1 MRSAPPDRLAGVVD
15 CWAATAPGGTD
26 LDTGGHVLFQGALR
40 LAQALGHHSTVRP
53 LPFVVAARGTDR
65 VLDSDDL
72 DPARA
77 FSIGATRVLPQE
89 HPGNRFTHVDVDDH
103 PDVADLLIAELTTS
117 TPEPQVALRGGER
130 FVRAYRPTPIA
141 NTDAPAEMPEHPV
154 VLVTG
159 GLGHMGMSLAEVAFS
174 TFDARLVLIGRSSLP
189 EPEHWAEGADDPT
202 IDEQMRT
209 TLRRL
214 DAMRAVRDDVL
225 VLTADM
231 QDEAQIR
238 AAVDNTLA
246 RFGTIDV
253 VVHGA
258 ANVGPSA
265 FGPAAETGPSVIDNQ
280 ISPKLR
286 GLNFLVQAMQG
297 REPSR
302 WVLHGSIS
310 SVLGGLGLSAYAGAN
325 AVLDSMAARGGA
337 SWLSIGWDAWD
348 NAAEAQM
355 AGMPLA
361 IQPSEGQAAFVRL
374 LRTPVDSRVVVAVG
388 DLEQRLESWVRRSQ
402 PSSASAPAERY
413 ARPHLA
419 TPFVAPATD
428 TERVLAD
435 IWATQLGL
443 LEVGV
448 HDRFFELG
456 GHSLLAVQVASEI
469 RDRFQIEMP
478 VLQLFKAP
486 TVRELAD
493 VVEAARSG
501 ALDPTSAPSAP
512 DDSTHDTDTDAGP
525 TGLGEGP
532 GAAAK
537 AGYRDFYDDVSRRL
551 AATGMSEVSFFLNYG
566 YISSGNG
573 DEARARRA
581 GGYAESELGPARPRA
596 GRRHRA
602 RGSRRARCRVRTGR
616 HSRIARRPT
625 QCALRRRRPVA

>member
-1 MRSAPPDRLAGVVD
+1 MD
-15 CWAATAPGGTD
+15 
-26 LDTGGHVLFQGALR
+26 
-40 LAQALGHHSTVRP
+40 
-53 LPFVVAARGTDR
+53 
-65 VLDSDDL
+65 
-72 DPARA
+72 
-77 FSIGATRVLPQE
+77 
-89 HPGNRFTHVDVDDH
+89 
-103 PDVADLLIAELTTS
+103 
-117 TPEPQVALRGGER
+117 
-130 FVRAYRPTPIA
+130 
-141 NTDAPAEMPEHPV
+141 
-154 VLVTG
+154 
-159 GLGHMGMSLAEVAFS
+159 
-174 TFDARLVLIGRSSLP
+174 
-189 EPEHWAEGADDPT
+189 
-202 IDEQMRT
+202 
-209 TLRRL
+209 
-214 DAMRAVRDDVL
+214 
-225 VLTADM
+225 
-231 QDEAQIR
+231 
-238 AAVDNTLA
+238 

-265 FGPAAETGPSVIDNQ
+265 FGPVVETGPSVIDNQ

-286 GLNFLVQAMQG
+286 GLELLMQAMQG

-302 WVLHGSIS
+302 WVLHSSIS
-310 SVLGGLGLSAYAGAN
+310 SVLGGLGLAAYAGAN
-325 AVLDSMAARGGA
+325 AVLDSMAAQGGA

-355 AGMPLA
+355 AGMPTA

-374 LRTPVDSRVVVAVG
+374 LRTPVDTRVVVAVG

-402 PSSASAPAERY
+402 PSSAAAPAERY
-413 ARPHLA
+413 PRPRLG

-493 VVEAARSG
+493 VVEAASSG
-501 ALDPTSAPSAP
+501 VLDPTSSSNAP
-512 DDSTHDTDTDAGP
+512 DSTPDAEVA
-525 TGLGEGP
+525 TTELGEGP
-532 GAAAK
+532 GGAAK

-566 YISSGNG
+566 YVSTGNG
-573 DEARARRA
+573 DEAVLDAPEGTPNRNSVRLALELVGDTALVGRDVLDVGSGRGGTAALLADRLGARSVGVDLSPEAVAFCREAHGSTGARFEVGDAEHLPCDDQSFDAVVNLESSHTYPDLPAFLREVARVLRPGGWFLHTDLLA
-581 GGYAESELGPARPRA
+581 GQRWLEVEAVLNGLGFTISSNRDITANVLASCDEVAEGRTAAFGARDAGIDNFLAVPGSPVYEQMASGTWEYRVVRSQLG
-596 GRRHRA
+596 
-602 RGSRRARCRVRTGR
+602 S
-616 HSRIARRPT
+616 
-625 QCALRRRRPVA
+625 